1 MVSENSHPLVLP
13 NKLLLLDVIS
23 AIESNNMDM
32 ENRTTLSSDSE
43 EKSNPNAGQP
53 RRLWLQVLV
62 TFAIGV
68 ALMLV
73 SDYIGG
79 NREKLRSV
87 VLELGIG
94 FVVGAIV
101 AATIESYM
109 RRQQKIED
117 TKREREMESNIFM
130 ALFRTALPDD
140 LVHEMYQMLFTRR
153 FIRQNL
159 EIAIKFRPLTADEQK
174 KCSVPAALVL
184 TQTVTYN
191 AKNISDGWAS
201 HHVSPQ
207 EYSLIPHPT
216 LSHPFKSFIVS
227 CNSKIISLDKE
238 AHFVGLVTNPGNGI
252 WYYLEAPR
260 INVPKDGVVTVVSMI
275 ELICRETDIKTWL
288 TYFPAERLKLTVE
301 LDKRL
306 QDRLEFAVDQS
317 HRLSLEPDDGKTPD
331 GRTIYGWKLEK
342 PILPHQ
348 GIILYWRPKAGG
360 PDLNEPGKAAPVS
373 V

>member
-1 MVSENSHPLVLP
+1 MATENQT
-13 NKLLLLDVIS
+13 
-23 AIESNNMDM
+23 M
-32 ENRTTLSSDSE
+32 LSPDAE
-43 EKSNPNAGQP
+43 KKSNPNDGQP
-53 RRLWLQVLV
+53 PRLWLEVLV

-73 SDYIGG
+73 SDYVG
-79 NREKLRSV
+79 NEHEKLRSV

-109 RRQQKIED
+109 RRKQKIED

-159 EIAIKFRPLTADEQK
+159 EIAIKLRHLTADEQK
-174 KCSVPAALVL
+174 KCSVPTALVL

-201 HHVSPQ
+201 HRVSPQ
-207 EYSLIPHPT
+207 EYALIPHPT
-216 LSHPFKSFIVS
+216 ISHPFKSFTATCGSQIE
-227 CNSKIISLDKE
+227 SLDSE
-238 AHFVGLVTNPGNGI
+238 ARFKGLVTNPGNGI
-252 WYYLEAPR
+252 WYYLEAPNV
-260 INVPKDGVVTVVSMI
+260 NVPKDDVVTVVSTV

-288 TYFPAERLKLTVE
+288 TYYPAERLKLTVE
-301 LDKRL
+301 LEKGL
-306 QDRLEFAVDQS
+306 QDQLEFAVDQS
-317 HRLSLEPDDGKTPD
+317 HRLSLEPDDGKTSD

-348 GIILYWRPKAGG
+348 GIILYWRPKTKTGG
-360 PDLNEPGKAAPVS
+360 FALAEPGPAAPVS